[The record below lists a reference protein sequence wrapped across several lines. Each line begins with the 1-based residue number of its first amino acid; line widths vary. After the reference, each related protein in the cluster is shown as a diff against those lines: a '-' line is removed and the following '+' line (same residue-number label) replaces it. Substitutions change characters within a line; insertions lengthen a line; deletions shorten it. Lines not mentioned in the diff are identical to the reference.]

1 MIKVLV
7 CDGDGTLSLSNPSS
21 QVKQLLQALPGL
33 GIQLAV
39 ASNAPNRLTVEN
51 RFQRAGLPIPNVIV
65 TRAEIGTPKPSP
77 DFIYRIRAETGAN
90 LNEIVYIG
98 DDDKTDAFCAINA
111 KVLPFTAHY
120 STSGKPMDYGLP
132 VPSVEALLDYL
143 STYAHQSPPYFGWN
157 FNGDCSDTK
166 TNISIYAL
174 FGQHGDLGLTRPLT
188 RLLKNREDVVVGV
201 KNNHLGS
208 ILFHYA
214 VSQTYL
220 SGLIQEIDTVT
231 VYPGHN
237 INSLNPVLA
246 TFSADFP
253 KFFKQKQMPQLL
265 VRHTDSADS
274 RLTPGAKRDIYEQ
287 FRTIHVNP
295 EYERTIREKSILVLD
310 DFTTSGCSFETARRM
325 LLQAGARRVVGL
337 AIAKWG
343 MDYTVTR
350 ISRGWNP
357 FEPCDLDKSEITTFR
372 LNGSLNNQADEY
384 FHEKIWLIYC
394 Q

>member
-7 CDGDGTLSLSNPSS
+7 CDGDGTLLLSNPSP
-21 QVKQLLQALPGL
+21 QVHQLLQALPGL

-39 ASNAPNRLTVEN
+39 ASNAQNRLTVEN
-51 RFQRAGLPIPNVIV
+51 RFQQAGLPIPNVIV
-65 TRAEIGTPKPSP
+65 TRAEIGKAKPSP
-77 DFIYRIRAETGAN
+77 EFIYLIQTETGAN

-98 DDDKTDAFCAINA
+98 DDDKTDTLCAINA
-111 KVLPFTAHY
+111 KVLPFAAHY
-120 STSGKPMDYGLP
+120 SASGKPMDYGLP
-132 VPSVEALLDYL
+132 VPSIEALLDYL

-157 FNGDCSDTK
+157 FNEDCPDTK
-166 TNISIYAL
+166 TNISVYAL
-174 FGQHGDLGLTRPLT
+174 LGQHSNLGLTHPLI
-188 RLLKNREDVVVGV
+188 RLLKNREDVFVGM

-214 VSQTYL
+214 ISQTYL
-220 SGLIQEIDTVT
+220 SGLIQDIDTVT
-231 VYPGHN
+231 VYPGHET
-237 INSLNPVLA
+237 NSLNPVLA
-246 TFSADFP
+246 TFSENFP
-253 KFFKQKQMPQLL
+253 KFFRQSRMPQLL
-265 VRHTDSADS
+265 LRHTGSVDS
-274 RLTPGAKRDIYEQ
+274 RLTPGANRDIYEQ
-287 FRTIHVNP
+287 FRTVHVNP

-343 MDYTVTR
+343 MGYTITT

-357 FEPCDLDKSEITTFR
+357 FVPCDLDRREITIAR
-372 LNGSLNNQADEY
+372 LNGSLNSQADEY
-384 FHEKIWLIYC
+384 FHEKIWMKYC